1 MQTKLIT
8 IRTPIGFS
16 EWLTDNSWKES
27 GSFSAAKQELQIK
40 ASAYTPQF
48 LVWLKSC
55 IVVNSPTKQMN
66 IENQHK
72 HIKRVEINSF

>member
-55 IVVNSPTKQMN
+55 MHRRKFT
-66 IENQHK
+66 HK
-72 HIKRVEINSF
+72 TNEYRK